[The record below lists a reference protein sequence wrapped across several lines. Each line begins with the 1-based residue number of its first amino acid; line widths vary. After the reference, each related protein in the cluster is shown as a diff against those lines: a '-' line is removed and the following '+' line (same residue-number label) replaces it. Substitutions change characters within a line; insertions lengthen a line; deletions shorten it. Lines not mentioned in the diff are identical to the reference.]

1 MIEINFKDL
10 NLEEIKGEINL
21 FLWESGQSTETMK
34 ATNEL
39 IERLKNAKII
49 IN

>member
-1 MIEINFKDL
+1 M
-10 NLEEIKGEINL
+10 EIKISKKLLNEVKDDVNL
-21 FLWESGQSTETMK
+21 FLWENNFSTDDMKET
-34 ATNEL
+34 NIL